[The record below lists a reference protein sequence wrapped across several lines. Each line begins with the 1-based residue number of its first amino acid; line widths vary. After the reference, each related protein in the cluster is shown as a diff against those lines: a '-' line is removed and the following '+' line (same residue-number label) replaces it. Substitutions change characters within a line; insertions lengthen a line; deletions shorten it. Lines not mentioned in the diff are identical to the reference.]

1 MRPKGK
7 LFALLAVFAAI
18 GIVTATGAF
27 TTVSAERTVNVA
39 VTGDGSALLAMEP
52 NASSPNGV
60 YSYYDGNEIE
70 VDISSANPNQGV
82 GNFTG
87 DGVNDNA
94 TTTVDYIFNVTNQ
107 GTQTVNISVSYPN
120 GQPAGFHMY
129 EGANSGTELSTQT
142 YTLTQGET
150 MSIGVYVNT
159 TTGGFT
165 GQSVQVNIEAEAT

>member
-52 NASSPNGV
+52 NSTSPNGV

-70 VDISSANPNQGV
+70 VDVSDANANHGSAFDGS
-82 GNFTG
+82 
-87 DGVNDNA
+87 GVNDNA

-107 GTQTVNISVSYPN
+107 GTQEVNITVSYQDNPD
-120 GQPAGFHMY
+120 GFY
-129 EGANSGTELSTQT
+129 LYQGANSGTNLNSTT
-142 YTLTQGET
+142 YTLSQGET
-150 MSIGVYVNT
+150 MSIGLYVNT
-159 TTGGFT
+159 TDGGGFT